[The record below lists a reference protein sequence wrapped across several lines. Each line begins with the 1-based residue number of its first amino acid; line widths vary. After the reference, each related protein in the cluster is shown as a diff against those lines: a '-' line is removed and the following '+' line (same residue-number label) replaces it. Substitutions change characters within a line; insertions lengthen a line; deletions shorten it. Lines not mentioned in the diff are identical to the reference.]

1 MLIPGNLFS
10 FKRCY
15 DFLKGKT
22 IGLWLY
28 IVEWEDVETTNV
40 ISVDRSVAGP
50 VIKAYGRLEFED
62 VLDLQD
68 W

>member
-1 MLIPGNLFS
+1 M
-10 FKRCY
+10 
-15 DFLKGKT
+15 
-22 IGLWLY
+22 
-28 IVEWEDVETTNV
+28 

-68 W
+68 WQAAVDRKLCVHMRVCNILDTSRVTFGPLVLLQ